1 MPKRTMV
8 VGGGAPETE
17 NEVRLGHPGMPH
29 ARRKGVDDGNEQG
42 IFLRKIIRDAQH
54 RPHN

>member
-1 MPKRTMV
+1 MV

-29 ARRKGVDDGNEQG
+29 ARLKGVDDGNEQG
-42 IFLRKIIRDAQH
+42 IFLRKIIRDVQR